1 MNKNELHY
9 QKALVTGGG
18 GFIGSHIVEELL
30 KRGLEVVSVD
40 NLVTNDFT
48 NTLIF
53 SGNGNPNF
61 QFECV
66 DITDYNDLVPCFKD
80 VDIVFHNAASKK
92 TICLD
97 NPMRDLEINAKGTYN
112 VLKIA
117 NKVGVKKFIHA
128 STGSVYGE
136 PIFLPTTEN
145 HPTNPTSF
153 YGISKLCGEKYV
165 LLADMDTT
173 ILRYHHVYGPRQNYS
188 DYGGVVSIFIRR
200 LLQDKPPIIHGDGTQ
215 IRSFTYVKD
224 VVNANLFVA
233 SLNES
238 EGEIYNIASGLKIT
252 INKLADKLMKMM
264 NKHIEPIY
272 DNWVEGDIL
281 LFDIDNSKLR
291 DLGFDYHYSFDEG
304 LRNTIEWLKKEI
316 EK

>member
-117 NKVGVKKFIHA
+117 NKVGVKKF
-128 STGSVYGE
+128 
-136 PIFLPTTEN
+136 
-145 HPTNPTSF
+145 
-153 YGISKLCGEKYV
+153 
-165 LLADMDTT
+165 
-173 ILRYHHVYGPRQNYS
+173 
-188 DYGGVVSIFIRR
+188 
-200 LLQDKPPIIHGDGTQ
+200 
-215 IRSFTYVKD
+215 
-224 VVNANLFVA
+224 
-233 SLNES
+233 
-238 EGEIYNIASGLKIT
+238 
-252 INKLADKLMKMM
+252 
-264 NKHIEPIY
+264 
-272 DNWVEGDIL
+272 
-281 LFDIDNSKLR
+281 
-291 DLGFDYHYSFDEG
+291 
-304 LRNTIEWLKKEI
+304 
-316 EK
+316 

>member
-316 EK
+316 GK